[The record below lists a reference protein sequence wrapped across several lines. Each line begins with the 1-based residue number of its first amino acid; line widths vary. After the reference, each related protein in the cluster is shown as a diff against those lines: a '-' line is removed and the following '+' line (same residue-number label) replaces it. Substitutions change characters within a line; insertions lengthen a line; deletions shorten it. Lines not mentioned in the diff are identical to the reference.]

1 MIKLNKKDT
10 VVFIGDSITHGGRGL
25 CMDLNHI
32 MGHGYAEM
40 VCARLAADNLENMP
54 KFINKG
60 ISGQTTQDIAARWD
74 EDVIKYR
81 PNVVSLLTGINDIM
95 RNLNAPVEE
104 FVKKYLDTVEMLIKK
119 TKDALP
125 DVKIILCEPIYL
137 DSRTDGDPYEDIPSA
152 KCEADFIFGNINTT
166 DETVKNYY
174 ERLAPMQ
181 KELPNIAKKYG
192 LAYVPFQDIFDEW
205 AKKVA
210 PSYLIWDNVHPTMAG
225 HRLMA
230 DRWLETV
237 EF

>member
-125 DVKIILCEPIYL
+125 DVKIILCEPFYL
-137 DSRTDGDPYEDIPSA
+137 DSRTEGDPYEDIPSA

-166 DETVKNYY
+166 DEIVKNYY
-174 ERLAPMQ
+174 ERIAPMQ
-181 KELPNIAKKYG
+181 KGLPIIAEKYG
-192 LAYVPFQDIFDEW
+192 LTYVPFQDIFDEW